1 MTNGA
6 EGFSFAKRRG
16 DNSFRIFHL
25 VSLPT
30 GCRLGCMGVAF
41 LLLWDLLNSSVLLDM
56 HGWAWTYLIAPILII
71 VGISDGLFVNY
82 LDVDTQHHVYVH
94 AQGYWPLPWRH
105 SGDIRDL
112 RFVCIEQFEK
122 WETRGGTRHTPPR
135 KQRVVGAKAYIGLPG
150 KVEGRDEEFIFAQF
164 SRDVPS
170 DGRFDEV
177 FPWDLY
183 GSLVDEVS
191 AFAQLLQVDFKQ
203 VGKSAPDSKSTSAD
217 REKRAEVILAEQ
229 EKGVTRIP
237 ELTEKAPALAG
248 STAPVGN
255 EVSGQKKD
263 VDRDKSVTAD
273 DFLARAFDELI
284 VGLVWMWI
292 TCFLVASTMKVGWP
306 AMLFDLNV
314 IVVSPVWLLM
324 TVLLI
329 KYIKT
334 ES

>member
-1 MTNGA
+1 M
-6 EGFSFAKRRG
+6 
-16 DNSFRIFHL
+16 
-25 VSLPT
+25 
-30 GCRLGCMGVAF
+30 
-41 LLLWDLLNSSVLLDM
+41 
-56 HGWAWTYLIAPILII
+56 
-71 VGISDGLFVNY
+71 
-82 LDVDTQHHVYVH
+82 
-94 AQGYWPLPWRH
+94 
-105 SGDIRDL
+105 
-112 RFVCIEQFEK
+112 
-122 WETRGGTRHTPPR
+122 
-135 KQRVVGAKAYIGLPG
+135 
-150 KVEGRDEEFIFAQF
+150 
-164 SRDVPS
+164 
-170 DGRFDEV
+170 
-177 FPWDLY
+177 
-183 GSLVDEVS
+183 
-191 AFAQLLQVDFKQ
+191 LQVDFEQ

-248 STAPVGN
+248 STATVGN

-273 DFLARAFDELI
+273 DVSARSFSDMLF
-284 VGLVWMWI
+284 VGSAWMWI
-292 TCFLVASTMKVGWP
+292 TCILVASTMKVGWP